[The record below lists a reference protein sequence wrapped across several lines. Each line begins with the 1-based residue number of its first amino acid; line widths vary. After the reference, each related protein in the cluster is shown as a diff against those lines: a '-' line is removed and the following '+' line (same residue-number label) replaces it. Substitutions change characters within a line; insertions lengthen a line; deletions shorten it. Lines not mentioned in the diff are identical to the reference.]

1 MKIWTFY
8 QLVSELVLM
17 ELTSLD
23 LSILIKE
30 FSELE
35 DGHVQKVYQRG
46 KELTV
51 EIYVPGEGKERLVI
65 GTDRVFLS
73 KYKRDNPTRPPGF
86 CMELRKHLGHVE
98 EIKQRGFDRILE
110 IKSGDTKLIC
120 ELFGKGNFIL
130 TKEDK
135 IIGALREEEWADRE
149 IRVGL
154 DYEYPEPTTDP
165 RKLEDFFEVIED
177 GEIVREIASKLS
189 FGGTY
194 AEEVLKRANLDK
206 TTDVDEFDDQK
217 KELIQEEI
225 SGMLKYA
232 EEPDPVL
239 YMDGEDPVRSSPFPL
254 EKYADNETIEF
265 ELFSEAIDEYYY
277 RKKALEEK
285 REKEEAYQEKKQG
298 IERQKEQQERKIQG
312 LKKSAEQNREKAE
325 KIYENYRLLERIKR
339 QVEKSLEEDGWEQ
352 TQEKLEEA
360 ESEDAERVST
370 LNKQNEFISI
380 DIGDENLKVYLFQD
394 LEATASQY
402 YDKAKESEEKI
413 ESAEEALKET
423 KEELEDLEKEDID
436 TEEVLE
442 DKSQKRKKQWF
453 EKYRWFYSSENH
465 LVLCGRD
472 AQTNDMLVKKHM
484 DSNDLYFHADFDGA
498 PSVVIKD
505 GQEAGEKTM
514 MEAAKAAITFSKT
527 WKAGIGADTAYCV
540 DPEQVTQNPESG
552 EYLEKGAFVVRGD
565 REYMRN
571 VSIEA
576 WIGAYEIS
584 EDQYVPMVGAEEA
597 IKEHCNKALE
607 LVPGHTKKS
616 ALAKEIQSRFDESLD
631 LDYIIR
637 SLPPGKSD
645 INN

>member
-1 MKIWTFY
+1 
-8 QLVSELVLM
+8 M

-23 LSILIKE
+23 LSILVEE

-46 KELTV
+46 QELTV

-98 EIKQRGFDRILE
+98 EINQRGFDRILE
-110 IKSGDTKLIC
+110 IKSGDIKLIC

-154 DYEYPEPTTDP
+154 DYKYPEPTTDP
-165 RKLEDFFEVIED
+165 RELENVFDTIKE

-194 AEEVLKRANLDK
+194 AEEVLKRANIDKQTEVEDLDE
-206 TTDVDEFDDQK
+206 TREQK
-217 KELIQEEI
+217 ISEEI
-225 SGMLKYA
+225 EKMLNAA
-232 EEPDPVL
+232 ENPEPVL
-239 YMDGEDPVRSSPFPL
+239 YMEGEEPVRSSPFPL
-254 EKYADNETIEF
+254 EKYADSETFEF
-265 ELFSEAIDEYYY
+265 EKFSEAIDEFYY

-285 REKEEAYQEKKQG
+285 REKEEAYQEKREG
-298 IERQKEQQERKIQG
+298 IERQKQQQERKIEG
-312 LKKSAEQNREKAE
+312 LKKSAEENREKAE
-325 KIYENYRLLERIKR
+325 KIYENYRLLDRIKR
-339 QVEKSLEEDGWEQ
+339 QLENSIEEEGWEK
-352 TQEKLEEA
+352 TREKISES
-360 ESEDAERVST
+360 ESEDAEKVSGM
-370 LNKQNEFISI
+370 NEQEEFVSVDTGNDKIKI
-380 DIGDENLKVYLFQD
+380 YLFQD

-402 YDKAKESEEKI
+402 YDKAKDSEEKI
-413 ESAEEALKET
+413 ESAESALKET
-423 KEELEDLEKEDID
+423 KKELEELEKEEID

-442 DKSQKRKKQWF
+442 DKTEKRKKKWF
-453 EKYRWFYSSENH
+453 EKYRWFYSSEDY
-465 LVLCGRD
+465 LVLIGRD

-484 DSNDLYFHADFDGA
+484 NNNDLYFHADFDGA
-498 PSVVIKD
+498 PSVVVKD
-505 GQEAGEKTM
+505 GQEAGEKTRK
-514 MEAAKAAITFSKT
+514 EAAKAAVTFSKT
-527 WKAGIGADTAYCV
+527 WKAGIGADTVFYV

-571 VSIEA
+571 TSVEA
-576 WIGAYEIS
+576 WVGAYEIE
-584 EDQYVPMVGAEEA
+584 EDFYVPIVGPAEA
-597 IKEHCNKALE
+597 VKKHCGKALE
-607 LVPGHTKKS
+607 LEPGHKKKS
-616 ALAKEIQSRFDESLD
+616 AIAKQIQSHFDESLD

-637 SLPPGKSD
+637 ALPPGKSGLKS
-645 INN
+645 